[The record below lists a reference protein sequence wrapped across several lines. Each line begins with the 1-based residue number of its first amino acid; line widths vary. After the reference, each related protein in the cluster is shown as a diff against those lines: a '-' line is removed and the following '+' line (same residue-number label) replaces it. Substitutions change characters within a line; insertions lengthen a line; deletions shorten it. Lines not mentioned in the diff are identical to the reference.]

1 MSIGFEL
8 FIYGFKIYF
17 YIILKIFKIT
27 IDIYIILF
35 SSANKT
41 GLDFPL
47 IVSDKSFAYRGKG
60 KGHKIDPCGTQCF
73 ITPQSED
80 VL

>member
-1 MSIGFEL
+1 L
-8 FIYGFKIYF
+8 V
-17 YIILKIFKIT
+17 YIILLT
-27 IDIYIILF
+27 
-35 SSANKT
+35 SANKI

-47 IVSDKSFAYRGKG
+47 IVSDKSFAYRGKDEG
-60 KGHKIDPCGTQCF
+60 PKIDPCGTPCF

>member
-1 MSIGFEL
+1 L
-8 FIYGFKIYF
+8 V
-17 YIILKIFKIT
+17 YIIL
-27 IDIYIILF
+27 L
-35 SSANKT
+35 SSANKI

-60 KGHKIDPCGTQCF
+60 KRPKTDPYGTPCF
-73 ITPQSED
+73 ITLQSED